1 MKSRFV
7 YLGNIDLNLGGEL
20 CDVMGDGC
28 GGSYNNVNDL
38 L

>member
-20 CDVMGDGC
+20 GG
-28 GGSYNNVNDL
+28 GGSYYKVNEL